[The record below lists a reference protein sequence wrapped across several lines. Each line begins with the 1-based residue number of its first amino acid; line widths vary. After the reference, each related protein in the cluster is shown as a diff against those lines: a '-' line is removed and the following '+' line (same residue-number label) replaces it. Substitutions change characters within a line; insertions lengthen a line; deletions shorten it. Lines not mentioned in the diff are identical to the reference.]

1 MRIFNKPAP
10 KTEAEVQKIIQQV
23 KTLINQID
31 TFLDIK
37 KKQKDQ
43 SQEAD
48 SQ

>member
-1 MRIFNKPAP
+1 MRRFNKPAP
-10 KTEAEVQKIIQQV
+10 KTEAEVQKIIQQA
-23 KTLINQID
+23 KALINQID
-31 TFLDIK
+31 TFLDTV